1 MTRDSDVDAI
11 RAQFPVVDHWTYLYN
26 GSIHPQPTPV
36 VRAMRDFIDAWA
48 EGGEAAF
55 PQGMDAFLELREH
68 LARLIGGKASN
79 IVVTESTTSALNLA
93 HQLVRPTA
101 DQNVVLD
108 ELAFMTNTYPW
119 LISGLAGPEV
129 RFVPE
134 VDGSIS
140 ISDLKAA
147 LDPATALLS
156 ISAVAVSS
164 GFRHDLGAVSDVAAA
179 AGVPVLA
186 DGAQAVGV
194 IDIDLARTPI
204 DFLAGTTSKWL
215 MGPAGVGFLHLGD
228 QYLGATPP
236 SLGWLAAANVGDW
249 DLRHGV
255 LHEDAMRFQ
264 GGIPNFIG
272 VVGALAALRFRDEIG
287 DQLIKSRIAELT
299 SYLID
304 ELRSLGADLWT
315 PQPASQRAGI
325 VFFRSPR
332 AAEIHERLRSE
343 RIYTGTFMGGV
354 RCDPSV
360 YNTYAELDGFLSV
373 VAPFL

>member
-1 MTRDSDVDAI
+1 MNHDSDIEAI
-11 RAQFPVVDHWTYLYN
+11 RTQFPVVDQWTYLYN
-26 GSIHPQPTPV
+26 GSIHPQPAPV
-36 VRAMRDFIDAWA
+36 VRAMHDFIGAWA

-55 PQGMDAFLELREH
+55 PQGMDSFLELREQ

-79 IVVTESTTSALNLA
+79 VVVTESTTSALNLA
-93 HQLVRPTA
+93 HGLVRPTS

-108 ELAFMTNTYPW
+108 ELTFMTNTYPW
-119 LISGLAGPEV
+119 LLSGLAGPDV

-134 VDGSIS
+134 VAGSID
-140 ISDLKAA
+140 ISDLRAA

-164 GFRHDLGAVSDVAAA
+164 GFRHDLGAVSEVAAA

-194 IDIDLARTPI
+194 IDIDLGETPI
-204 DFLAGTTSKWL
+204 DFLAGTASKWL
-215 MGPAGVGFLHLGD
+215 MGPAGVGFLHLAD
-228 QYLGATPP
+228 QYLAATPP

-272 VVGALAALRFRDEIG
+272 VVGSLAALRFRDEVG
-287 DQLIKSRIAELT
+287 DQFIKSRIAELT
-299 SYLID
+299 TYLVD
-304 ELRSLGADLWT
+304 ELRTLGADLWT
-315 PQPASQRAGI
+315 PEPAAHRAGI

-332 AAEIHERLRSE
+332 AAEIHDRLRSE
-343 RIYTGTFMGGV
+343 RIYTGTFMGGI
-354 RCDPSV
+354 RCDPSF
-360 YNTYAELDGFLSV
+360 YNTHTELDRFLSV
-373 VAPFL
+373 VAPLL